1 MATAT
6 SKYLNRSTPNVYIT
20 EIDAFGTSIVGVPTG
35 VPVFIGYTQFAGD
48 PVTGKS
54 LYNQAVEI
62 SSMTEFATYFG
73 GAATQAFSI
82 ALTPGAP
89 TPSGTASGTPA
100 IAPVPSFS
108 AYYTPTASSPAPSGG
123 ASPTPVMKGFTLTPA
138 AGASQFNLYW
148 QMRLFFANGGGNC
161 YIVSAGSYW
170 SGEFPV
176 VATDPTVGGWTDNSI
191 ALGDTTQP
199 SLGGL
204 LVGLNAAGYAKGP
217 TMIVIPEASQ
227 LYDATAS
234 DPDADYA
241 TLVGAMLAQAA
252 SLQDRVAIL
261 DLPQCMTATT
271 FDDMTD
277 RQNRLWTAL
286 APYIANASYGAA
298 YGPALNASIVSKN
311 DILYTN
317 LQSSDPAKDNS
328 LINNIL
334 TTQAVMLY
342 GPVGT
347 ATAPNAK
354 LTSVQQAI
362 AAAFPLQG
370 VTTNSASAS
379 GDPGTVSTTGTTAQ
393 LSLDNLLLNAL
404 PVFAQIEQQ
413 IADSMNI
420 APPSG
425 AIAGV
430 WNKSDVQSGVWNAP
444 ANIALASVTSPLY
457 NMSDGEQGGFNVPTN
472 GQAIDIIRAQPGR
485 GNVVWGARTLDG
497 NSQDYRYIQVRRTL
511 IYVEQTIKTA
521 LQSYVFAANDAL
533 TWTNVT
539 SSISSFLTGL
549 WQQGGLMG
557 AKSSDA
563 FTVNCG
569 LGVTMTSQDVLNGY
583 MIVAVT
589 LQMIHPAEFI
599 ELTFTQTMG
608 S

>member
-62 SSMTEFATYFG
+62 SSMTEFTTYFG

-123 ASPTPVMKGFTLTPA
+123 ASPAPVMKGFTLTPA
-138 AGASQFNLYW
+138 ANSSQFNLYW

-176 VATDPTVGGWTDNSI
+176 VATDPTVGGWTNNSI
-191 ALGDTTQP
+191 GLGDTTQP

-204 LVGLNAAGYAKGP
+204 QVGLNAAGYAKGP
-217 TMIVIPEASQ
+217 TMIVIPEACQ
-227 LYDATAS
+227 LDDS
-234 DPDADYA
+234 DYG
-241 TLVGAMLAQAA
+241 TLACAMLLQAQT
-252 SLQDRVAIL
+252 LQDRVAIL
-261 DLPQCMTATT
+261 DLPGCMTANTIDSLTT
-271 FDDMTD
+271 C
-277 RQNRLWTAL
+277 QNTLWTQI
-286 APYIANASYGAA
+286 APQIASASYGAA

-317 LQSSDPAKDNS
+317 LQNSDNS

-342 GPVGT
+342 GPVAT

-362 AAAFPLQG
+362 AAAFPLTG

-413 IADSMNI
+413 IADSMNV

-425 AIAGV
+425 ALAGV

-444 ANIALASVTSPLY
+444 ANIALAGVTSPLY

-569 LGVTMTSQDVLNGY
+569 LGSTMTSQDVLNGY

>member
-35 VPVFIGYTQFAGD
+35 VPVFVGYTQFAGD

-54 LYNQAVEI
+54 LYNQPVSI
-62 SSMTEFATYFG
+62 SSMTEYATYFG
-73 GAATQAFSI
+73 GAATQAFTVS
-82 ALTPGAP
+82 TMPPAP
-89 TPSGTASGTPA
+89 TPGGSGSGTPVA
-100 IAPVPSFS
+100 VQSPSFV
-108 AYYTPTASSPAPSGG
+108 ANYTAAAASGAPSGG
-123 ASPTPVMKGFTLTPA
+123 ANPTPVPTGFMLAPA
-138 AGASQFNLYW
+138 AAGSQFNLYW

-170 SGEFPV
+170 TNEFPL
-176 VATDPTVGGWTDNSI
+176 VATDPTAAGWTNNAI
-191 ALGDTTQP
+191 ALGDTTNP
-199 SLGGL
+199 SAGGL
-204 LVGLNAAGYAKGP
+204 QVGLNAAGYAKGP
-217 TMIVIPEASQ
+217 TMIVIPEGCQ
-227 LYDATAS
+227 LGD
-234 DPDADYA
+234 DDYA
-241 TLVGAMLAQAA
+241 TLVQAMLLQAQT
-252 SLQDRVAIL
+252 LQDRVAIL
-261 DLPQCMTATT
+261 DLPNCMTASTLDT
-271 FDDMTD
+271 LTAA
-277 RQNRLWTAL
+277 QNALWVAI
-286 APYIANASYGAA
+286 APQIASASYGAA
-298 YGPALNASIVSKN
+298 YGPALNTSIVSKN
-311 DILYTN
+311 DILFTN
-317 LQSSDPAKDNS
+317 LQSADNS

-334 TTQAVMLY
+334 TTQAYMLY
-342 GPVGT
+342 YSP
-347 ATAPNAK
+347 K
-354 LTSVQQAI
+354 LTNNPQLDSIQAAI
-362 AAAFPLQG
+362 AAAFPLTG
-370 VTTNSASAS
+370 AAAGTNNSSAS
-379 GDPGTVSTTGTTAQ
+379 GLATAYPAVVNGNVAQ
-393 LSLDNLLLNAL
+393 WQSSLDNLLLNAL

-413 IADSMNI
+413 IADTMNV

-444 ANIALASVTSPLY
+444 ANIALASVVSPLY
-457 NMSDGEQGGFNVPTN
+457 DMSDGEQGGFNVPTN

-511 IYVEQTIKTA
+511 IYVEQTIKLA
-521 LQSYVFAANDAL
+521 LQSYVFAANDAI

-539 SSISSFLTGL
+539 SSISAFLTGL

-569 LGVTMTSQDVLNGY
+569 LGSTMTAQDVLNGY
-583 MIVAVT
+583 MVVAVT